1 MTGFGPSVPTF
12 LSLLIVVTLVG
23 ALVRRTNLPYE
34 AALVLAGLVMAVTP
48 GVPHAQLTPQVI
60 LTVFLPVLLFH
71 GAYNLSLTDLR
82 ATIRLVVLLALP
94 GVAVT
99 AALVGLTLHLLA
111 GMSWTTAL
119 VFGAIVSATDPVSV
133 LTAFGRIGAP
143 HRLTTIVSA
152 ESLFNDGTALV
163 LFSVLLGIATR
174 GRFNL
179 TNSGF
184 ELIVVIAGST
194 VLGAAVGLV
203 GAQVLYRVDDALV
216 EISITL
222 IMAYGGYLLATAFG
236 LSGPLTTVA
245 AGLLFATRGE
255 QVMSPNT
262 RLQASA
268 VWEFLDFLTNSLLFL
283 LMGLAVRGVIDAP
296 GERIGIDLIGP
307 LLIALAAVVLSRVAI
322 VLLTG
327 RLMAAARKPF
337 PRGWQPVL
345 IWAGL
350 RGAVALAAALS
361 LPIGL
366 ADRDLL
372 VTMTFGVV
380 LFTLL
385 AQGLTI
391 GPLVSRLGLAEGTRH
406 ASPGSTAHL
415 PVRASEV
422 SYEPDDVPF
431 IHTLTDADLAQRL
444 GVSTAT
450 LALLRRIAPLNPDD
464 PIDERRI
471 ASLAAGLGA
480 DRILLAHLLRG
491 WRTHGLSWALRG
503 YRQQYGLSDA
513 DLATYLQMPESK
525 LDLLYRSLHPS
536 GVFTDY
542 NRQLAQL
549 AEAADCNVDRLGALL
564 VDVARRNEQPARQRA
579 LVQPQEP
586 PWAAES

>member
-1 MTGFGPSVPTF
+1 MIGLGPSVPTF
-12 LSLLIVVTLVG
+12 LSLLIVVTLVA
-23 ALVRRTNLPYE
+23 ALVRRTRFPYE

-48 GVPHAQLTPQVI
+48 GVPPAQRTPQVI

-82 ATIRLVVLLALP
+82 ATLRLVVLLALP
-94 GVAVT
+94 GVVVT
-99 AALVGLTLHLLA
+99 AALVGLALHLLA

-119 VFGAIVSATDPVSV
+119 LFGAIVGATDPVSV
-133 LTAFGRIGAP
+133 LATFGRIGAP
-143 HRLTTIVSA
+143 HRLTTVVNA

-163 LFSVLLGIATR
+163 LFSVLLGIATK
-174 GRFNL
+174 GRFSL
-179 TNSGF
+179 ADSGLQ
-184 ELIVVIAGST
+184 LIVVIAGST
-194 VLGAAVGLV
+194 VLGATVGLV

-216 EISITL
+216 ETSITL
-222 IMAYGGYLLATAFG
+222 IMAYGGYLLATAVG
-236 LSGPLTTVA
+236 LSGPLETVA

-255 QVMSPNT
+255 QVMSANT

-268 VWEFLDFLTNSLLFL
+268 IWEFLDFLTNSLLFL
-283 LMGLAVRGVIDAP
+283 LMGLAVRGVVDAP
-296 GERIGIDLIGP
+296 GERIGPGLIGP
-307 LLIALAAVVLSRVAI
+307 LLIALAAVVLSRTAI

-327 RLMAAARKPF
+327 YLMVTLHKPF

-345 IWAGL
+345 VWAGL
-350 RGAVALAAALS
+350 RGAVSLAAALS
-361 LPIGL
+361 LPSGL

-391 GPLVSRLGLAEGTRH
+391 GPLVRRLGLAEGVRGTEPTGTAQPAVAR
-406 ASPGSTAHL
+406 SESGSH
-415 PVRASEV
+415 E
-422 SYEPDDVPF
+422 DDSLF
-431 IHTLTDADLAQRL
+431 LQALTDADIAQRL

-464 PIDERRI
+464 PVDGRRI
-471 ASLAAGLGA
+471 ADLAAGLGA
-480 DRILLAHLLRG
+480 DRMLLAQLLRS

-503 YRQQYGLSDA
+503 YRQQYGLSDT

-525 LDLLYRSLHPS
+525 LELLYHSPHPN
-536 GVFTDY
+536 GPDADY
-542 NRQLAQL
+542 NRQLGQL

-564 VDVARRNEQPARQRA
+564 VDVAQQNEQEEQPSRA
-579 LVQPQEP
+579 PSAPES
-586 PWAAES
+586 PWAVES